1 MKKIINGLL
10 AVSSLMLAFS
20 CADYNE
26 TYDFTADAD
35 PAYNIP
41 YADLNPVKSYINR
54 DKYPNMSLGAMLKVA
69 DFNKQELAH
78 AAAITNFNNVSFGST
93 LMSGAIISERGIMNF
108 LSMMELLNHMQEING
123 EVYGSPI
130 VANADQADKW
140 LKYLTSPIEIQVDPV
155 HDMTVDYTTMEEWT
169 GTSKKGKPVIQKNFD
184 ENGNAL
190 KIPTRSKV
198 YIAEGFDLDPL
209 GTYTITF
216 LAQVTKDETVSF
228 TFCDSLINTGR
239 DNKGDLIAKKFEIKE
254 GGWKRIRIEDLK
266 PAEGATYGYMMMEGN
281 LNSVVYLQSVE
292 VDHAPDNHRPQTE
305 QEKSDTIRYALNAWC
320 DGLMKYNEGRIKSF
334 DLIGKPLDNKTLDG
348 TDIYD
353 LKHAGE
359 DEIFWQDILGSE
371 NYAPEVSKIA
381 QEAFVKYGGN
391 ADDLK
396 FFISESGLD
405 ETKKMNSLKYWMNI
419 WEQKGAKIDGINAE
433 LNLTFSEDAAV
444 QKANKEKF
452 VALLKSLKETGK
464 MIRLSNFDIKYQ
476 NAEGVPVTATAITA
490 EQRQL
495 LANYNAELL
504 KEYMNTIPN
513 EKQAGICK
521 SNMVDSN
528 DPVGLWT
535 TNSKK
540 DWVRTATYKAFCD
553 VLSGKE

>member
-140 LKYLTSPIEIQVDPV
+140 INYLTSPIEIQVDAV
-155 HDMTVDYTTMEEWT
+155 EDADVDYTTMEEFT
-169 GTSKKGKPVIQKNFD
+169 GTVEKAGSGGVKPSIVKNY
-184 ENGNAL
+184 EEGLNAL
-190 KIPTRSKV
+190 KVPKNSKV
-198 YIAEGFDLDPL
+198 WIVEGFDLDLL
-209 GTYTITF
+209 GKYSITF
-216 LAQVTKDETVSF
+216 YAKVDKDVSINC
-228 TFCDSLINTGR
+228 TFADSTLMEN
-239 DNKGDLIAKKFEIKE
+239 AKDKKKYQIKA
-254 GGWKRIRIEDLK
+254 GGWQKVFL
-266 PAEGATYGYMMMEGN
+266 EGLSPKDTAPTGYLMIEGN
-281 LNSVVYLQSVE
+281 KTSDVYIKSVKVTHE
-292 VDHAPDNHRPQTE
+292 PDNHRPQTD

-348 TDIYD
+348 TDVYD
-353 LKHAGE
+353 LKHAGK

-396 FFISESGLD
+396 FFICESGLD
-405 ETKKMNSLKYWMNI
+405 EPKKMNSLKYWMNI

-433 LNLTFSEDAAV
+433 LSLTFSEDAAT
-444 QKANKEKF
+444 QEANFNKF
-452 VALLKSLKETGK
+452 KALLQSLKETGK

>member
-35 PAYNIP
+35 PAYTIP

-78 AAAITNFNNVSFGST
+78 AAAITNFNTVAFGST
-93 LMSGAIISERGIMNF
+93 LMSGAIISEKGIMNF

-123 EVYGSPI
+123 EVYGSAI
-130 VANADQADKW
+130 VANANQADKW
-140 LKYLTSPIEIQVDPV
+140 IKYLTSPIEIQVDPI
-155 HDMTVDYTTMEEWT
+155 HDLTVDYTTMDAWT
-169 GTSKKGKPVIQKNFD
+169 GTSKKGTPVIVKNFD

-190 KIPTRSKV
+190 KVPTRSKV

-216 LAQVTKDETVSF
+216 YAQVTKDETVSF
-228 TFCDSLINTGR
+228 TFCDSLLNTGV
-239 DNKGDLIAKKFEIKE
+239 DSKGKLIAKKFDIKE
-254 GGWKRIRIEDLK
+254 GGWKKIRIEDLK

-281 LNSVVYLQSVE
+281 LNSVVYIQSVE
-292 VDHAPDNHRPQTE
+292 VDHAPDNHRPQTD

-334 DLIGKPLDNKTLDG
+334 DLIEKPLDNKTLDG
-348 TDIYD
+348 TDVYD

-359 DEIFWQDILGSE
+359 GEIFWQDILGSE

-396 FFISESGLD
+396 FFICESGLD
-405 ETKKMNSLKYWMNI
+405 EPKKMNSLKYWMDI
-419 WEQKGAKIDGINAE
+419 WEKKGAKIDGINAE
-433 LNLTFSEDAAV
+433 LSLTFSEDAAT
-444 QKANKEKF
+444 QEANFNKF
-452 VALLKSLKETGK
+452 KVLLQSLKETGK
-464 MIRLSNFDIKYQ
+464 MIRLSNFDVKYQ
-476 NAEGVPVTATAITA
+476 NAEGVPVTVANITD
-490 EQRQL
+490 EQRQK
-495 LANYNAELL
+495 LAKYNAELL
-504 KEYMNTIPN
+504 KEYMTTIPN

-528 DPVGLWT
+528 DPVGLWSL
-535 TNSKK
+535 NEKK
-540 DWVRTATYKAFCD
+540 DWVRNATYKAFCD